1 MIRRRTGLW
10 RGLGDYR
17 RRGPIRGSPG
27 VGHCLD
33 SNQVLI
39 GDFPAKV
46 LVLATLFEVLLQE
59 DGAAGI
65 CDESSAGG
73 QADIA
78 GSIVNVYFAPEKG

>member
-1 MIRRRTGLW
+1 LR
-10 RGLGDYR
+10 
-17 RRGPIRGSPG
+17 
-27 VGHCLD
+27 
-33 SNQVLI
+33 
-39 GDFPAKV
+39 AKV
-46 LVLATLFEVLLQE
+46 IEALFEE